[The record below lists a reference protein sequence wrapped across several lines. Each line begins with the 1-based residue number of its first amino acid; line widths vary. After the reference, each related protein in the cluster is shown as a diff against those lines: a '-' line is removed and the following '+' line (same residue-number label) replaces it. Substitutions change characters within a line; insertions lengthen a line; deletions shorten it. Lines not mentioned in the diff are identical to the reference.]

1 MSAFE
6 NFPYNIDIKR
16 PLCSIFCTVSM
27 LCKHIKM
34 PESDT
39 SSINLRDVIL
49 YTGAVERYN
58 GEIFKEDKRRPAVV
72 IWKHESE
79 GEVIFLASPL
89 NSSVNESWRGPG
101 VRYCI
106 SPNGKYIDYSK
117 YMTEHEVKDLLRSE
131 NIDFNNIR
139 TISQVAV
146 SNSFIVKKC
155 FLTMCN
161 G

>member
-1 MSAFE
+1 
-6 NFPYNIDIKR
+6 
-16 PLCSIFCTVSM
+16 
-27 LCKHIKM
+27 M

-49 YTGAVERYN
+49 YTGTVERYN

-72 IWKHESE
+72 IWKHEAG
-79 GEVIFLASPL
+79 GEIIFLASPL

-106 SPNGKYIDYSK
+106 SPSGKYIDYSK
-117 YMTEHEVKDLLRSE
+117 YMTKHEVKDLLRSE

-146 SNSFIVKKC
+146 SNSFIVKKENLYKKIGRIDSIDYEIC
-155 FLTMCN
+155 KKMFFDYVQWLDAEK
-161 G
+161 GKK